1 MGTLYTAIANFFT
14 NLILKSVGA
23 WRDRKETR
31 EIGEHRAHRAAER
44 ENAERK
50 AKADAELV
58 KPIKEG
64 DDLVDSIRARARFF
78 RDD

>member
-1 MGTLYTAIANFFT
+1 MISDFFT
-14 NLILKSVGA
+14 NLILKGVGA

-50 AKADAELV
+50 GKADEELA
-58 KPIKEG
+58 KPIKQG
-64 DDLVDSIRARARFF
+64 DDLVDSIRNRSKFF
-78 RDD
+78 SDD